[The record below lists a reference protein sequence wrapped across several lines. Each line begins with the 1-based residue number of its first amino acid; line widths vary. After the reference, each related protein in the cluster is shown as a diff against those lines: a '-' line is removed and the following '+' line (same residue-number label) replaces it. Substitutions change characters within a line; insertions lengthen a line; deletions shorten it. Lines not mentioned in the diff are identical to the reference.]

1 MGHEGL
7 RKCSTTV
14 RSRALKKMSEKR
26 VECATGPSLSPCPR
40 HLPRPRTRL
49 PGGDMDSDRAT
60 SAAATVPADPIGR
73 EPHRTL
79 AGLIDVLDRADGVQ
93 AGQRPRPRHPAASRS
108 AHRPGSGRTVP
119 LRSVQP
125 APMARRLPGSTAVG
139 TLSLPPLRK
148 EGPGGGGWVVGGG
161 GGGAGVGGGGWG
173 GGGGAGAGGRG
184 RRGGGGARSPRRR
197 PR

>member
-1 MGHEGL
+1 
-7 RKCSTTV
+7 
-14 RSRALKKMSEKR
+14 
-26 VECATGPSLSPCPR
+26 
-40 HLPRPRTRL
+40 
-49 PGGDMDSDRAT
+49 MDSDRAT

-125 APMARRLPGSTAVG
+125 APMARRLPGSTAVV
-139 TLSLPPLRK
+139 TLSVPPLRK
-148 EGPGGGGWVVGGG
+148 ESPGGPVGLLRRIALWGPARAASTWPG
-161 GGGAGVGGGGWG
+161 RVRSRGPQAAPPPVPPPTRPAG
-173 GGGGAGAGGRG
+173 
-184 RRGGGGARSPRRR
+184 SPR
-197 PR
+197 